1 MATQLAIV
9 IHAEEEFDWD
19 GGFYRSNTA
28 VTHADHLIKVMDRI
42 IELGGKITLAMD
54 YPFITSMGGQKVVN
68 RYRAQ
73 HGQSVEFAT
82 HLHPWVNPPFEDDQ
96 DEVANEASYPGNLS
110 YELEYEKLKVLT
122 ETIEQ
127 VSGVR
132 PKTYLAGR
140 YGVGPNT
147 QKIIKALGYQVDLS
161 ISAYCDF
168 RHQQGPDFSHYS
180 SHRFEQNELTY
191 LPHTSSILA
200 VLAPLRDYF
209 NRRPPTFTWIQQ
221 HRWLRLASKFLRV
234 KRYRL
239 SPEGFTA
246 QQMRQV
252 TKAQLAIGQQDFILS
267 FHSPTSKFGLTP
279 YTRSEQDVAHFL
291 QTIERYLQMF
301 TDEFH
306 GQTILPSKL
315 IASSQSSVPSK
326 LSLPSTSSIL

>member
-1 MATQLAIV
+1 MSRQLVIV

-19 GGFYRSNTA
+19 GGFYRSNMD
-28 VTHADHLIKVMDRI
+28 VTHADHLISVMDRI

-73 HGQSVEFAT
+73 HGQSIEFAT
-82 HLHPWVNPPFEDDQ
+82 HLHPWVNPPFEDGR

-110 YELEYEKLKVLT
+110 YDIEYEKLKVLT

-132 PKTYLAGR
+132 PITYLAGR

-161 ISAYCDF
+161 ISSYCDF
-168 RHQQGPDFSHYS
+168 RHQQGPDFSRYS
-180 SHRFEQNELTY
+180 NRRFEQNELTY

-200 VLAPLRDYF
+200 VLPPLRDYL
-209 NRRPPTFTWIQQ
+209 NRRPETFTWIQQ
-221 HRWLRLASKFLRV
+221 HRWFRLASKFLRV

-246 QQMRQV
+246 KQMAQV
-252 TKAQLAIGQQDFILS
+252 TQAQLAVGQQDFIMS
-267 FHSPTSKFGLTP
+267 FHSPTTKQGLTP
-279 YTRSEQDVAHFL
+279 YTRSDEDVARFV
-291 QTIERYLQMF
+291 QTIETYLVMF
-301 TDEFH
+301 TSEFC
-306 GQTILPSKL
+306 GKTVLPSML
-315 IASSQSSVPSK
+315 I
-326 LSLPSTSSIL
+326 TSDSRG